1 MFTLAGF
8 TYMANKCKYII
19 LFVSMLLCSG
29 ESGVG
34 GKATH
39 QAPVEEL

>member
-1 MFTLAGF
+1 MFMLADS
-8 TYMANKCKYII
+8 TYMANKYKYII

-34 GKATH
+34 GEATD